1 MGSTFTHFRS
11 QLSLSPLAV
20 PAPQP
25 QPDQLV
31 ESASSGRRVGG
42 PAVGGGAAQ
51 ASGASA
57 SVTSATSD
65 GSSGSSRGGGT
76 TRDSLYDTADKFSA
90 WPSEKIEKAKRLR
103 DQFLS
108 KV

>member
-1 MGSTFTHFRS
+1 LGSTFTHFRS

-31 ESASSGRRVGG
+31 ESVSSGRGVGG

-57 SVTSATSD
+57 TSD
-65 GSSGSSRGGGT
+65 GDAGPSRGAS
-76 TRDSLYDTADKFSA
+76 TRDSLYDMADRFSA
-90 WPSEKIEKAKRLR
+90 WPSDKIEKAKRLR

>member
-1 MGSTFTHFRS
+1 LCSTFTHFRS

-31 ESASSGRRVGG
+31 ESVSSGRGVGG
-42 PAVGGGAAQ
+42 PAVGEGAAQ

-65 GSSGSSRGGGT
+65 GDAGPSRGAS
-76 TRDSLYDTADKFSA
+76 TRDSLYDMADRFSA